1 MASQEKVHI
10 AEENVDSLGLNRLPS
25 TKALSGRSFELR
37 LDNGAVLTLK
47 CEEETASFSATG
59 MPEWPETG
67 TGFVD
72 VVEIRENVYYVDIDT
87 AEPGTDSLTVI
98 LLLNRGWAV
107 TAHQRRVIPTEE
119 FWTRGPEVKHEFHA
133 ARISGLEQQGE
144 APAPTLDLLGARN
157 FMMMGP
163 GNLYEHIYINS
174 RKMVAHH
181 VRTKMAQGKCE
192 RHPATYY
199 YLDEGLY
206 LVGWREMDNA
216 VGMVTVEDYQ
226 SKRMTGKAHHP
237 LSLFESRT
245 RPIGGHIMP
254 ICGKIKYPDG
264 LMPD

>member
-1 MASQEKVHI
+1 MAVQEKVNI
-10 AEENVDSLGLNRLPS
+10 AEEKVDSLGLNRLPS
-25 TKALSGRSFELR
+25 TQALAGRRFELQ
-37 LDNGAVLTLK
+37 LDNDAVLTLC
-47 CEEETASFSATG
+47 CEAETASFSVVG
-59 MPEWPETG
+59 MPQWPEKG
-67 TGFVD
+67 NGLLD
-72 VVEIRENVYYVDIDT
+72 VVEIRKDVYYVDIDT
-87 AEPGTDSLTVI
+87 AEPGTDSLTVV

-107 TAHQRRVIPTEE
+107 AVHQRRVIPTEE
-119 FWTRGPEVKHEFHA
+119 FWTRGPEVKHEYHA
-133 ARISGLEQQGE
+133 AKIAGMDQVGE

-199 YLDEGLY
+199 HLDEGLY

-216 VGMVTVEDYQ
+216 VGMVTVEDYEA
-226 SKRMTGKAHHP
+226 KRMTGKAHHP

-245 RPIGGHIMP
+245 RPIGGMIMP
-254 ICGKIKYPDG
+254 ISGRVEYPDG

>member
-1 MASQEKVHI
+1 MAAQEKVHI

-25 TKALSGRSFELR
+25 TKALTGRSFQLQ
-37 LDNGAVLTLK
+37 LDNDAVLTLSI
-47 CEEETASFSATG
+47 EDETASYTVAG
-59 MPEWPETG
+59 LPQWPESG

-72 VVEIRENVYYVDIDT
+72 VVEIRKDVYYVDIDT
-87 AEPGTDSLTVI
+87 AEPGTDALTVI

-119 FWTRGPEVKHEFHA
+119 FWTRGPEVHQEYHA
-133 ARISGLEQQGE
+133 ARIAGMEQQGD
-144 APAPTLDLLGARN
+144 APALTLDLLGARN

-199 YLDEGLY
+199 HLDEGLY

-237 LSLFESRT
+237 MSLFESRT
-245 RPIGGHIMP
+245 RPIGGMIMP
-254 ICGKIKYPDG
+254 ISGRVEYPDG